1 MGTSSK
7 LFTDR
12 MREEVMINMAKQ
24 RRFWIVKLREQ
35 NYCVVERTNVSGET
49 KRGKELKYS

>member
-12 MREEVMINMAKQ
+12 RWEEVMINMAKQ

-35 NYCVVERTNVSGET
+35 NYCAVERTNVSGET